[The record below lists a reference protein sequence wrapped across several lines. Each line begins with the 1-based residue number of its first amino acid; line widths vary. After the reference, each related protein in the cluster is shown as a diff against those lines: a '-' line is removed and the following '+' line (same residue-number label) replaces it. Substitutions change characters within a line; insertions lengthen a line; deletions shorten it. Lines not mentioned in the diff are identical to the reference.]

1 MAQTHVLLAFGL
13 TLLAG
18 LSTGL
23 GSLLAL
29 FAKRRDMR
37 LLAATLGFSAG
48 VMIYVSLVEI
58 LRKARESLVPA
69 VGERS
74 GNWATVVAFFAGIL
88 LVALI
93 DKVVPSYEN
102 PHEAPAMPSAPVQ
115 SHGAPHLLR
124 MGLLSAL
131 AIGIHNLPEGL
142 ATFTAALKD
151 PALGIS
157 IAIAIALHNIP
168 EGIAVAVPIF
178 YATGSKRRAFFLSAL
193 SGLAEPI
200 GAGVGYLLLRP
211 FLNDAVFGFVFAAVA
226 GIMVFVSLDQLL
238 PTAERYGEHHIAVY
252 GLFSGMAV
260 MAASLLL
267 FL

>member
-1 MAQTHVLLAFGL
+1 MTETHVLLAFGL
-13 TLLAG
+13 TLFAG
-18 LSTGL
+18 LATGL
-23 GSLLAL
+23 GSLVAL

-37 LLAATLGFSAG
+37 LLSATLGFSAG

-69 VGERS
+69 LGERS
-74 GNWATVVAFFAGIL
+74 GNWATVLAFFAGIL

-93 DKVVPSYEN
+93 DRVVPSYEN
-102 PHEAPAMPSAPVQ
+102 PHEAPAMPAVPVPNQ
-115 SHGAPHLLR
+115 GAAQLLR

-131 AIGIHNLPEGL
+131 AIGIHNFPEGL
-142 ATFTAALKD
+142 ATFTAALRD

-157 IAIAIALHNIP
+157 IAVAIALHNIP

-178 YATGSKRRAFFLSAL
+178 YSTGSKRRALVLSAL

-211 FLNDAVFGFVFAAVA
+211 FLSDAVFGVVFAGVA

-238 PTAERYGEHHIAVY
+238 PTAESYGEHHIAVY
-252 GLFSGMAV
+252 GLFSGMAL
-260 MAASLLL
+260 MAVSLLL